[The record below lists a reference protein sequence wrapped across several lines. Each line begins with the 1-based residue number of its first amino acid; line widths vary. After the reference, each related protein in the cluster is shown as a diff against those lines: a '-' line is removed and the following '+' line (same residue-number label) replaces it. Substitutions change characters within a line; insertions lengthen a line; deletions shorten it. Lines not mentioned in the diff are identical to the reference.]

1 MLHICPILLWLLQSI
16 TGIVDEIVHED
27 RFGSLLYPYRT
38 TLLIFG
44 TAPSAINYSIVV
56 SSHLGKRNHLTIACI
71 REFEGVG
78 AGVVDDIVGNIE
90 FATSLHVDSLTT
102 ISSISAIG
110 EDIVD
115 NHTITA
121 SKVSL
126 VVIVVVEETVSH
138 HKLTIHITEME
149 SRHTTIDG
157 GFEKFVLER
166 SRTLG
171 RSSAGIGHIH
181 VVEYHLLRIVS
192 ADDATPIGRLL
203 GIRSKGDRFF
213 GSTHAIEITQYYD
226 FHRHLNLRFAGNGYA
241 RLDIERST
249 HRNLH
254 ALAEGSI
261 LAPN

>member
-38 TLLIFG
+38 TLLVFG
-44 TAPSAINYSIVV
+44 TTPSAINYSIIVNG
-56 SSHLGKRNHLTIACI
+56 HLCKRNGLTIACI

-126 VVIVVVEETVSH
+126 VVIVAVEETVSH

-157 GFEKFVLER
+157 GFEKLVLER
-166 SRTLG
+166 S
-171 RSSAGIGHIH
+171 
-181 VVEYHLLRIVS
+181 
-192 ADDATPIGRLL
+192 
-203 GIRSKGDRFF
+203 
-213 GSTHAIEITQYYD
+213 
-226 FHRHLNLRFAGNGYA
+226 
-241 RLDIERST
+241 
-249 HRNLH
+249 
-254 ALAEGSI
+254 
-261 LAPN
+261 